1 MARTKR
7 KSIHYVNNAD
17 FSQAVVD
24 YVRTV
29 NEAKDNNK
37 KIHKV
42 TNYIAQC
49 FLRISE
55 GLSHKSNFIRYT

>member
-24 YVRTV
+24 YVTLV
-29 NEAKDNNK
+29 EQAKK
-37 KIHKV
+37 SKTTIPKV
-42 TNYIAQC
+42 PDYVAQC
-49 FLRISE
+49 F
-55 GLSHKSNFIRYT
+55 

>member
-24 YVRTV
+24 YVQIV
-29 NEAKDNNK
+29 NESKQNN
-37 KIHKV
+37 IQI
-42 TNYIAQC
+42 N
-49 FLRISE
+49 
-55 GLSHKSNFIRYT
+55 